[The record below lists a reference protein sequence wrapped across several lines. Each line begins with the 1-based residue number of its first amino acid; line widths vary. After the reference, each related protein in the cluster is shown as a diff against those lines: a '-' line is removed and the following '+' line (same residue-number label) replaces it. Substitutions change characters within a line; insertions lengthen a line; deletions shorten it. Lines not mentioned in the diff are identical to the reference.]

1 MAREIRVALILD
13 DREFKRGV
21 RSARTELQG
30 LEQQGKKTG
39 DTIGSGLMAQLS
51 VVSFAAAAAGIIKLA
66 NDFQSLQNKLIA
78 VTGSQAGATEAFNN
92 IKNIAEATRSPIGAI
107 GDLYSKL
114 AIATKEAGSSAQEV
128 SALTTTFAQTLQLSG
143 TSGAQ
148 AAAAILQFGQAMA
161 SGKLSGDEFRAM
173 MEYNPVLMMKMADAI
188 DIPIGQLKKLA
199 SEGALTAKAV
209 ELSMKAIAP
218 EVQTEFDKMQTTVS
232 QSFTLI
238 GNSFI
243 ELTANIESKYGVFSG
258 LANLI
263 KLLSENVGVLGGAIA
278 LAFGAGVA
286 RLIYGVVAALILYQE
301 RVKGATLAQAALLA
315 LGGPAGLAALAAG
328 VIAAGAAYYALSNI
342 MEENTAKSEA
352 KAKADEKAFAA
363 KTAEAAANAKLAKAE
378 IARGAA
384 EAANAKAREKAA
396 QKAAQEAAA
405 RIRQAVAN
413 LQRVKENTAELK
425 VETAAMSE
433 KLAMD
438 LRLVGSSEDYIEQ
451 QQKLFEINKARDK
464 LVADIRAKELSTDP
478 AKNARLQAEE
488 IAKVN
493 AEYNKQEKAIGT
505 LIAIRVDEAKL
516 NTARDVSRIGREGAA
531 AVAAIE
537 DEINARN
544 YLFEYQKD
552 NAIKTSQINRK
563 YADEEKILRENSKN
577 KNKVLLDTELAGIQT
592 RKDAELAAL
601 KVTTT
606 AEENRTKLLM
616 SFGEGLAEASRE
628 ATRQVLDEAEFA
640 KQIFNNAMNDFSNAI
655 LKFVETGKLSFKDLF
670 RSLMAE
676 LIKMQTKKLF
686 LQFFGG
692 DGLFGKALGIKPTPA
707 VTPKVPGLAIG
718 GPAMAGKPY
727 IIGER
732 GPELFVPSVSGT
744 VIPNNRLGSAGG
756 MAGGGVTQVTYNIN
770 AVDALSFKQMV
781 ARDPEFIYSV
791 SQAGAR
797 RLPR

>member
-13 DREFKRGV
+13 DRDFKRGV
-21 RSARTELQG
+21 RSARSELQG

-39 DTIGSGLMAQLS
+39 DTIKSNLMDQLS
-51 VVSFAAAAAGIIKLA
+51 AIGFAAAAAGILKLA

-114 AIATKEAGSSAQEV
+114 AIATKEAGASAQEV

-188 DIPIGQLKKLA
+188 DIPVGQLKKLA

-209 ELSMKAIAP
+209 ELAMKAIAP
-218 EVQTEFDKMQTTVS
+218 EVQSEFDKMETTVS

-238 GNSFI
+238 GNRFI
-243 ELTANIESKYGVFSG
+243 ELTANIESKFGVFSG

-263 KLLSENVGVLGGAIA
+263 KSISENVGILGGVIA

-286 RLIYGVVAALILYQE
+286 RLVFGLATAMIWYRSQVV
-301 RVKGATLAQAALLA
+301 KTSFAQATLLA
-315 LGGPAGLAALAAG
+315 LGGPAGIAALAAG
-328 VIAAGAAYYALSNI
+328 VVAAGAAYYALSNL
-342 MEENTAKSEA
+342 MEENTAIAEE
-352 KAKADEKAFAA
+352 KAKADEEAFAA
-363 KTAEAAANAKLAKAE
+363 KTAEAAANAELAKQE

-384 EAANAKAREKAA
+384 EAAAAKEREKAA

-413 LQRVKENTAELK
+413 LQRVRENTAELK
-425 VETAAMSE
+425 VETAAMAE

-438 LRLVGSSEDYIEQ
+438 LRLVGSAEDYVEQ
-451 QQKLFEINKARDK
+451 QQKLFDINKARDK
-464 LVADIRAKELSTDP
+464 LIADIQAKELSTNP
-478 AKNARLQAEE
+478 AQNARLQAQE

-493 AEYNKQEKAIGT
+493 AEYDKQAAALGT
-505 LIAIRVDEAKL
+505 LIAIRIEQSKL
-516 NTARDVSRIGREGAA
+516 DTTRDVSRIGREGAA
-531 AVAAIE
+531 AVASIE

-544 YLFEYQKD
+544 YLFEYQKN

-563 YADEEKILRENSKN
+563 YADEEAVLREKSKN
-577 KNKVLLDTELAGIQT
+577 GDKTLLDTQLAGIQE

-601 KVTTT
+601 RATTT
-606 AEENRTKLLM
+606 AEENKTKLYM
-616 SFGEGLAEASRE
+616 SFSEGLAEASRE

-676 LIKMQTKKLF
+676 MIKMQAKKLF

-692 DGLFGKALGIKPTPA
+692 DGLFGKTLGIKPTPTA
-707 VTPKVPGLAIG
+707 APAIPGLATG
-718 GPAMAGKPY
+718 GPAMAGQPY
-727 IIGER
+727 IVGER
-732 GPELFVPSVSGT
+732 GPELFVPSGPGT
-744 VIPNNRLGSAGG
+744 VIPNNRLGGSGG
-756 MAGGGVTQVTYNIN
+756 GIGGVTQITYNIQ
-770 AVDALSFKQMV
+770 AVDALSFKQLV